1 MSHIQSHHGGTEET
15 HNTYLV
21 ILKVHGDAIH
31 LWPQDKKRK
40 LGKNQPFRIACHN
53 VETHSDHPGSNI
65 QVFVL
70 TDPPPVQD
78 ECTFQAQHP
87 LGQPIDSEDLAIF
100 MTGPVASSR
109 KASYAIDLS
118 IRKHEV
124 MAHGVEETL
133 EKVGAAYLYIDPNFS
148 SQGIQRTPIIATNL
162 HVPIGQMQ
170 VEYLIITNPVGYG
183 QPSPRPEWLFKQT
196 KLQAGHRGAGSG
208 RRMDLPDELLEN
220 TVASFNYAHRHGA
233 DMCELDVV
241 VSADGVPVVYHDFD
255 VDAVAAQ
262 QSSDELGKFRVQ
274 VNQFTVR
281 QLRDFRLLALHDG
294 EGCPYTLN
302 VPNQAEINRPFPTL
316 EEVLDQ
322 VDESCGLNI
331 EIKWPQL
338 LESGKMEAKRFR
350 EINDF
355 VDRIINVVE
364 RKSND
369 RRIVLESFD
378 ADLTAMLRLKQNK
391 FPVIFLSQGMTDRF
405 ERYVD
410 TRARSIW
417 NGIYFAQAFD
427 LAGIDIIS
435 DYYTSLGKKLVDF
448 INDHNLVAR
457 GWGDM
462 GETSETLDLLKDIG
476 LQCIT
481 YDKID
486 QMRQTKTAQQVKG
499 NNHVTNGGESRNCP
513 KPCPA
518 NQQFL
523 AHQRDHGGGARGDG
537 GGGGNGSEFSEI
549 QQNNSALVA

>member
-15 HNTYLV
+15 HNTFLV
-21 ILKVHGDAIH
+21 ILKVHGNAIH
-31 LWPQDKKRK
+31 LWPHDKMKAIGTTHRFTISC
-40 LGKNQPFRIACHN
+40 QN
-53 VETHSDHPGSNI
+53 VETHSDHPSSDI

-70 TDPPPVQD
+70 SDPAKPMLD
-78 ECTFQAQHP
+78 ECKFENQLP
-87 LGQPIDSEDLAIF
+87 SGQQINEQDLVIF
-100 MTGPVASSR
+100 MTGPVSSAR
-109 KASYAIDLS
+109 KASYAIDLALT
-118 IRKHEV
+118 KQ
-124 MAHGVEETL
+124 
-133 EKVGAAYLYIDPNFS
+133 GASMEDINNDATDEFERIGATYLYLDPHFS
-148 SQGIQRTPIIATNL
+148 SQGIQRTPIIATRG

-170 VEYLIITNPVGYG
+170 VEYLIVTNPVGYG
-183 QPSPRPEWLFKQT
+183 QPAPRPEWLFRETQ
-196 KLQAGHRGAGSG
+196 LEAGHRGAGSG

-233 DMCELDVV
+233 DMCELDIL

-262 QSSDELGKFRVQ
+262 QSSEGLGKFRVQ
-274 VNQFTVR
+274 VNQFTVK

-302 VPNQAEINRPFPTL
+302 VPNQAESNRPFPTL
-316 EEVLDQ
+316 EEVLQQ
-322 VDESCGLNI
+322 VDETCGLNI

-338 LESGKMEAKRFR
+338 LESGRMEAKRFR

-355 VDRIINVVE
+355 VDRIISVVE
-364 RKSND
+364 KNARG

-378 ADLTAMLRLKQNK
+378 ADLTTMLRLKQNK
-391 FPVIFLSQGMTDRF
+391 FPVIFLSQGMTDRY

-427 LAGIDIIS
+427 LAGIDLIS
-435 DYYTSLGKKLVDF
+435 DYYMTFGKKLVDF
-448 INDHNLVAR
+448 IKSRNLIAR

-462 GETSETLDLLKDIG
+462 GETSEKVDLLKDLG

-486 QMRQTKTAQQVKG
+486 QMKQLRQ
-499 NNHVTNGGESRNCP
+499 
-513 KPCPA
+513 
-518 NQQFL
+518 
-523 AHQRDHGGGARGDG
+523 DHGRDTGTAEGVG
-537 GGGGNGSEFSEI
+537 EFLEK
-549 QQNNSALVA
+549 QQKNSALVA